1 MIMLTGK
8 SALGTVSYVCKPGVL
23 HFTFIQFRVLNLY
36 LKVFSFDPW
45 VIYKF
50 AVQTPGTGAFAYL
63 SNKTPSS
70 AAVQR
75 ATLGSQ
81 LFRSVGVYVPQD
93 TGFLGIYAH
102 SVQTL

>member
-1 MIMLTGK
+1 MLTGK

-23 HFTFIQFRVLNLY
+23 HFTFIQFRVLNLPQGFFFRPMGY
-36 LKVFSFDPW
+36 L
-45 VIYKF
+45 KF
-50 AVQTPGTGAFAYL
+50 AVQTPGTGAFAYR

-70 AAVQR
+70 VAVWR

-93 TGFLGIYAH
+93 TGFLGICAH
-102 SVQTL
+102 SVQIL